1 MKAPKLSVLIA
12 AYNAEQYLDECIQS
26 VLNQKYSDYEII
38 IIDDGSTDS
47 TYDICK
53 KYASAK

>member
-38 IIDDGSTDS
+38 IIDDGSTD
-47 TYDICK
+47 
-53 KYASAK
+53 